1 MVRLNN
7 SNGRDQFHRWEWY
20 RQVVPSQTAKNKGG
34 RSNRPPL
41 KGTGIAND
49 SKRSSIACPASSEV
63 FDPCR
68 AMDRGLRCDSPDA
81 RTLRSYLRDDQHRRP
96 RRVHGLVGLRPS
108 HVRGLAVSDDALR
121 PPKLCAS
128 SLRRRHAFACVSAFV
143 ARDRPSVANQS
154 RRQGTTGILVTTGP
168 ASSSWRGRAPLLRF
182 RVPFSTHRP
191 RRALVPKAAGLRTCP
206 APAFCARRSP
216 ALHRPRTCD
225 GDRFALAVFR
235 FIGEACAASPDPVD
249 ALRSSPAI
257 PHSATSLACDAR

>member
-1 MVRLNN
+1 
-7 SNGRDQFHRWEWY
+7 
-20 RQVVPSQTAKNKGG
+20 
-34 RSNRPPL
+34 
-41 KGTGIAND
+41 
-49 SKRSSIACPASSEV
+49 
-63 FDPCR
+63 
-68 AMDRGLRCDSPDA
+68 
-81 RTLRSYLRDDQHRRP
+81 LRDDQHRRP
-96 RRVHGLVGLRPS
+96 RRVHGLVGLRPFATPDLPS
-108 HVRGLAVSDDALR
+108 RTTLFAHGSF
-121 PPKLCAS
+121 AS

-191 RRALVPKAAGLRTCP
+191 RRALVPKAAGPRTCP

-235 FIGEACAASPDPVD
+235 FIGEGVRRRPIRWTHSGRVLRFRIQPRPLHATLAERTGSCRLELRR
-249 ALRSSPAI
+249 LRSVARVRSVKPTRLMFFPHARGGPADRASHFRRLVISPPGRVMRRRVLFARR
-257 PHSATSLACDAR
+257 SATRIPGQSRGLAGRVVLPSF